1 MKDRIVKFVCAVMW
15 LITGFIALNV
25 VYDAGHPKPVVIPC
39 TTDTECM
46 ELNPN
51 LGDY

>member
-1 MKDRIVKFVCAVMW
+1 MVDKMIKFCCTVLWIIAAFAV
-15 LITGFIALNV
+15 LNV